1 LAEIQPLALVATA
14 LISGLQLVDEGSRK
28 GARPAEW

>member
-1 LAEIQPLALVATA
+1 LAEIQPLVLVATA
-14 LISGLQLVDEGSRK
+14 LIRAIQLVDEGSRK